1 MKIGTRGHYSLI
13 AMVELARRAASGK
26 PVSLSII
33 AEKQNIPLNYLEQ
46 LFVQLKKAGLVKGVR
61 GAFGGYFLS
70 RNAAK
75 INVWHVLEGSGE
87 PMNLRRCSDDD
98 MKPFCLGTGGHCE
111 VHNLWVEATNQVKL
125 MLEKVSLK
133 NILDRTEATNQDS
146 LNFFTAH
153 TTFLEGYNRPS
164 SAFPREE
171 EGEGKV
177 NSGSEKSKEKD
188 IRLS

>member
-13 AMVELARRAASGK
+13 AMIELARRTSFGK

-61 GAFGGYFLS
+61 GAFGGYFLARS
-70 RNAAK
+70 AAK

-87 PMNLRRCSDDD
+87 PMNLKRCSDDI
-98 MKPFCLGTGGHCE
+98 KPFCLGTGGHCE
-111 VHNLWVEATNQVKL
+111 VHNLWIETTNQIKL

-133 NILDRTEATNQDS
+133 NILDRTEAKNQEA
-146 LNFFTAH
+146 LNFFGPH
-153 TTFLEGYNRPS
+153 TTFLEGYDRPS
-164 SAFPREE
+164 SVLLVE
-171 EGEGKV
+171 EGREGKV
-177 NSGSEKSKEKD
+177 NNGSEKSKEKD